1 MDSAIA
7 KSITFFSRCIC
18 HVAPHYSFL
27 QFEQQIKF
35 IYIIILLS
43 LQSPRTCLHHHQTL
57 LLNAVC
63 HLDCQKLSS
72 DFD

>member
-18 HVAPHYSFL
+18 NVAPPYSFR
-27 QFEQQIKF
+27 QFEQQIQFKYTF
-35 IYIIILLS
+35 ILLS
-43 LQSPRTCLHHHQTL
+43 LQSPHTCLHHHQTL